1 MEIFMNHKIRWRS
14 VVMTFLCNGFFMSSL
29 YAQGIISEWS
39 SVKTPPP
46 PTLTKILVDPKNTAL
61 LVLDVSTTTCNLEVR
76 PRCIA
81 MLPTVKKLMTT
92 ARAKNLFIVY
102 ALGIL
107 PKPGVPADIWPEAA
121 MVGDEPWVRSGPDKY
136 LNTDLDKI
144 LKEKGIKTVIVIG
157 TASHGAVLHTAAGAV
172 FRGLNV
178 VVPIDAI
185 AAESTYAEQY
195 TAWHLQNAPR
205 MAASVKLTSVDLIE

>member
-1 MEIFMNHKIRWRS
+1 MNHKIRWRS

-61 LVLDVSTTTCNLEVR
+61 LVLDV
-76 PRCIA
+76 
-81 MLPTVKKLMTT
+81 KKLMTT

-121 MVGDEPWVRSGPDKY
+121 MVGEEPWVRSGPDKY